1 MHKKLLSILALTILV
16 TSTLVGCSGASST
29 TSTLTI
35 LSITEGQVFVMKAG
49 TDDWTKATVDMS
61 LEVGDT
67 IKTGD
72 DSGAEITFFDGSTI
86 ELEAGTHIEITALD
100 SSPDTGAKTITLM
113 QTIGTTISRVTKLL
127 DPASSYAVETPSGV
141 AAVRGTIMI
150 VRIVFDDPNYEDG
163 TVLVTSVEGQVYFIG
178 HGVELPVPE
187 GGQVVAGN
195 ETVEVILANEL
206 SLAVDDSAVTDEDTP
221 VTVAAPGVLGND
233 SGVIPGDTLT
243 VTAWDT
249 SGTVGTVTSWGA
261 DGSFTY
267 DPDGQFEYLQTG
279 GSATDSSTYLVS
291 DGHGGIDTATVTI
304 TVDGINDA
312 PTDIGLDNSSI
323 AENQPAGTSVGSF
336 STTDPD
342 TGDTSTYSLV
352 SGEGGHG
359 NGWFMIVGSQLR
371 TAASFNYE
379 SSNSYSIR
387 VRTTD
392 SGGLYYEKVFVITV
406 ADVYE
411 PPVVNPPVNHAPTA
425 ISLDNSS
432 VAENQPPGTPV
443 GSFSTT
449 DPDTGGSFT
458 YTLVSGNGSTDNGSF
473 NISGSNLRTSTTF
486 DYETTN
492 SSSIRVRSTDQGGL
506 WVEEHF
512 TITVIDVNDP
522 PVAADDSAT
531 TSHNTAVTIDV
542 LSNDSDPE
550 NDALTVIS
558 ATNGTDGSVVNNGN
572 DVTYTPDSD
581 FAGTDSFDYTVSDG
595 NGGTDTAAVSV
606 DVLEPNVETVR
617 FPGEGTAYIG
627 YEDTEHGDFDYNDF
641 GMTTWIEETYVDGCL
656 AEINMV
662 FHSVV
667 HNAGD
672 SHDIHILRT
681 LDGSTTYYNYTITRT
696 TAAQGTET
704 SVSPASDEGDIDIVL
719 FDTLYFTPGDQVTM
733 HVEIIDGCEAY
744 SSTPWDYY
752 DPYMHDRTAGT
763 VHDIADSQSA
773 VAPLPLWPDGYDVP
787 YILVI
792 PVTGWQAPSSCIT
805 DLYPYFDDYY
815 AEWSHPNWYLEKQ
828 PS

>member
-86 ELEAGTHIEITALD
+86 ELEAGTQIQITSLD

-150 VRIVFDDPNYEDG
+150 VRIVFDDPDYEDG
-163 TVLVTSVEGQVYFIG
+163 TVLITNLEGLIYFIG
-178 HGVELPVPE
+178 HGEELQFSE
-187 GGQVVAGN
+187 GVQVIADS
-195 ETVEVILANEL
+195 ETTQLVQL
-206 SLAVDDSAVTDEDTP
+206 SLAVDDSAATDAHTP
-221 VTVAAPGVLGND
+221 VTVAAPGVLDND
-233 SGVIPGDTLT
+233 SGLIVGDTLT

-581 FAGTDSFDYTVSDG
+581 FA
-595 NGGTDTAAVSV
+595 
-606 DVLEPNVETVR
+606 
-617 FPGEGTAYIG
+617 
-627 YEDTEHGDFDYNDF
+627 
-641 GMTTWIEETYVDGCL
+641 
-656 AEINMV
+656 
-662 FHSVV
+662 
-667 HNAGD
+667 
-672 SHDIHILRT
+672 
-681 LDGSTTYYNYTITRT
+681 
-696 TAAQGTET
+696 
-704 SVSPASDEGDIDIVL
+704 
-719 FDTLYFTPGDQVTM
+719 
-733 HVEIIDGCEAY
+733 
-744 SSTPWDYY
+744 
-752 DPYMHDRTAGT
+752 
-763 VHDIADSQSA
+763 
-773 VAPLPLWPDGYDVP
+773 APIRLP
-787 YILVI
+787 
-792 PVTGWQAPSSCIT
+792 
-805 DLYPYFDDYY
+805 
-815 AEWSHPNWYLEKQ
+815 
-828 PS
+828 